1 VIGTSAII
9 EVKRFCRRGVNM
21 GLPMQDIVVTPRV
34 IVPAEALTLR
44 TARSQGPGGQNVN
57 KVATKVELRVDLSRI
72 SGLDDAAR
80 ARLRRLAARK
90 LDRGGQLV
98 VVSQRTRSQ
107 THNLE
112 DARDKVCALVR
123 ASLVVPKRRRPTK
136 PSRAAREARLT
147 EKRRVARQKRERK
160 RGPEE

>member
-1 VIGTSAII
+1 
-9 EVKRFCRRGVNM
+9 M

-44 TARSQGPGGQNVN
+44 AARSQGPGGQNVN

-72 SGLDDAAR
+72 NGIDGAAL

-90 LDRGGQLV
+90 LDAAGQLV

-107 THNLE
+107 VHNLE
-112 DARDKVCALVR
+112 DARDKVRALV
-123 ASLVVPKRRRPTK
+123 AESLVVPKRRRPTK
-136 PSRAAREARLT
+136 PSRAARERRLT
-147 EKRRVARQKRERK
+147 EKRHVSVRKRER
-160 RGPEE
+160 RRSADE